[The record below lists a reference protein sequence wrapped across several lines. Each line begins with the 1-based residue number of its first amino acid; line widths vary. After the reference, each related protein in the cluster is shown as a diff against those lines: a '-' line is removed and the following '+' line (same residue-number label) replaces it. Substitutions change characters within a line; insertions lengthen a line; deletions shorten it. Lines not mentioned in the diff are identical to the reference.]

1 MVNNVSKLLI
11 DEIVDLDIN
20 YKLNDKEI
28 IHLIPF
34 FEHLERSRSKKVVS
48 IVGESTISRH
58 ESAIQLEKSK
68 FTGNKVHETLNRD
81 IQEYGVCVELH
92 TPGGNIKICI
102 FGENQQEIDT
112 YKKVI
117 IDTIILAVLVI
128 SLVHT

>member
-34 FEHLERSRSKKVVS
+34 FYLFERCRSKKVVS
-48 IVGESTISRH
+48 IVGERTISRH

-81 IQEYGVCVELH
+81 KTLSGL
-92 TPGGNIKICI
+92 
-102 FGENQQEIDT
+102 T
-112 YKKVI
+112 Y
-117 IDTIILAVLVI
+117 
-128 SLVHT
+128 SS